1 MNEPISPALSAA
13 EWAGVLA
20 SQEQLEAIRE
30 AMLDTPFSS
39 HGIAALMLYGQP
51 FGFTAQDVEDETEV
65 AAYCDKMA
73 SENSAL
79 GNEAAAA
86 TFRALGGR
94 HRERAMKIAALIPP
108 VQATTW

>member
-1 MNEPISPALSAA
+1 MNDAISPALSAA

-20 SQEQLEAIRE
+20 SQDQLEVIRE

-51 FGFTAQDVEDETEV
+51 FGFDAQDVEDETEV

-73 SENSAL
+73 AENDAL
-79 GNEAAAA
+79 GNGPAAA
-86 TFRALGGR
+86 TFRALGHR

-108 VQATTW
+108 VRGA